1 MILNQLNQKK
11 NAFSFKKR
19 FQLNFVIVVDDLF
32 TPITIFMKLHTQN
45 ILFEMVSID
54 DYSED
59 AILSLNGSFWI
70 IKCFLL
76 NRL

>member
-59 AILSLNGSFWI
+59 AILSLNGSF
-70 IKCFLL
+70 
-76 NRL
+76 